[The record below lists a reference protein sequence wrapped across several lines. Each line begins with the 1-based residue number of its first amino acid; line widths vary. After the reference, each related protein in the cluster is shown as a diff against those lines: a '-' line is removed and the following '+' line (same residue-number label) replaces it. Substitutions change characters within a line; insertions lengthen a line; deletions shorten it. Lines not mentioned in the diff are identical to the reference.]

1 MWINSLWHSF
11 SAFMRTGRIWMF
23 YWSLEIL
30 LISRSLSP
38 SMHARSHRMARVPH
52 SQSARTLLVLLG
64 SPRHLL
70 LSFPSLPSFP
80 RNDTVRFWN
89 ISFSVG
95 TCFEFPLCLSVSL
108 LRGPHRGMTCVRF
121 VRTGWPESLENTGW
135 QDRSSISTR
144 TNARG
149 RCKTSLLETL
159 GGKTKTWIIAVQS
172 SRYAL
177 GLWQCPRLKLPKHP
191 VWCTSNALAKKGKQ
205 RDFILH
211 IMRWKPF
218 WIVRPHVDSV
228 LSRGT
233 GRLFLFKWSRL
244 HPLGG

>member
-1 MWINSLWHSF
+1 
-11 SAFMRTGRIWMF
+11 MF

-38 SMHARSHRMARVPH
+38 STHARPPSSLLLSSHGKSPTLTI
-52 SQSARTLLVLLG
+52 SSDSLLVLLG
-64 SPRHLL
+64 SPRRRLL

-95 TCFEFPLCLSVSL
+95 TCFAFPLCLSVSL
-108 LRGPHRGMTCVRF
+108 WRGPHRGMTCMRF
-121 VRTGWPESLENTGW
+121 VRTGWPESLENMGW

-144 TNARG
+144 SNARG
-149 RCKTSLLETL
+149 QCKTSLLETL

-177 GLWQCPRLKLPKHP
+177 GLWQWPSLNLPEHP
-191 VWCTSNALAKKGKQ
+191 VWCTSNALAKKGKAK
-205 RDFILH
+205 RLYPSHYALKAILNCQTSCWFSL
-211 IMRWKPF
+211 ISGDRETILIQMKPSSS
-218 WIVRPHVDSV
+218 P
-228 LSRGT
+228 
-233 GRLFLFKWSRL
+233 GRLVS
-244 HPLGG
+244 PLAVIL